1 MNQTV
6 VTELTVDS
14 RGAETG
20 SAAYI
25 AAMKKARDAR
35 MALLDVEEK
44 ARVAQERQTIVLT
57 GGTASITAQ
66 GRALERLRAA
76 VDPVF
81 SAKQKLERAAVT
93 LDAAFKRG
101 IVTETEVAAIL
112 DQVQMKYM
120 GVGQAANQAAQQVE
134 NASRRMVMG
143 MSAIGSKAD
152 QSMLAS
158 QKMVAG
164 MSMAGSAGRGA
175 ANAKLSSNEL
185 ANISYQLNDIAV
197 MTASG
202 QAPFMM
208 LMQQGMQL
216 SQILGPRGLRGA
228 LSAIGTGLV
237 QFLTNPVNLAVAGF
251 AAAAG
256 AASLFFSNVKS
267 GAAATEEALKTHEE
281 LIGRIKAQYGEAKK
295 AANEYMRESRG
306 SVRLDLQNDV
316 KALQAQF
323 DAMMRDLPMDNRP
336 GAAFGFGPR
345 AIGPFADIVREF
357 KEGLAAGEPN
367 AIRLRD
373 RIREMAASLP
383 TDSQFRKVASAIDTM
398 VLPAAK
404 VQANLMQAKDT
415 LAGIEGNATAAAR
428 ALGNL
433 TGIGIERRGDAD
445 VYQRGAASLR
455 LMALNQS
462 HAIDMREVGARSPA
476 EQASIAYDRML
487 ATMDASVPAAERL
500 LKAEQARQLVLA
512 QSNYSISEASKER
525 LRAANDNVAAA
536 QLELDALGKSV
547 GDAER
552 MRLEFQLIN
561 EAKRAAADAGV
572 LISDGE
578 VKALERAAAQAALLK
593 MNLAEAQLRSDL
605 KFELEQLFR
614 SPIEQEVASRLRP
627 IYGEDIS
634 SASAQALAGQIRLT
648 AVLRDNRDMAREFFS
663 SFLSDI
669 RNGTDALKALE
680 NALGRI
686 FDRLM
691 EQALDM
697 GTNWLFGSLG
707 LGGSAGGG
715 SAGGGGMGLS
725 AGALYHGGGIVGS
738 SPVSSRMV
746 PSWLFAFA
754 PRLHN
759 GLAADEFPAI
769 LQRGERVIPRNA
781 ASQRDNRLNV
791 SIGVTVDRSGNL
803 QAYVRDVSQRES
815 AAAVGTALQ
824 HYDQGMPSRVS
835 GVLASGQ
842 ADQAMGSRFGAAPR
856 RKSVAIG

>member
-20 SAAYI
+20 SATYI

-44 ARVAQERQTIVLT
+44 ARIAQERQTIVLT

-143 MSAIGSKAD
+143 MSAIGKTANDSA
-152 QSMLAS
+152 
-158 QKMVAG
+158 VATQRMISG
-164 MSMAGSAGRGA
+164 MGSASAGA
-175 ANAKLSSNEL
+175 SLAGPGGANAKLSSHEL
-185 ANISYQLNDIAV
+185 ANVSYQLNDIAV

-228 LSAIGTGLV
+228 LSAIGTGIV

-256 AASLFFSNVKS
+256 AASLFFSNVKT

-281 LIGRIKAQYGEAKK
+281 LIGRIKEQYGKAKD
-295 AANEYMRESRG
+295 AAHEYMRESRG

-345 AIGPFADIVREF
+345 ALAPFADIIREF
-357 KEGLAAGEPN
+357 KDGLAAGEPN

-383 TDSQFRKVASAIDTM
+383 LDSDFRKSANAIDTM
-398 VLPAAK
+398 VLPAAQ
-404 VQANLMQAKDT
+404 VQAKLMQAKDA

-445 VYQRGAASLR
+445 VYERGAASLR
-455 LMALNQS
+455 LMALNRS

-487 ATMDASVPAAERL
+487 ASMDASVPAAERL
-500 LKAEQARQLVLA
+500 LRAEQARQLVLA
-512 QSNYSISEASKER
+512 QTNYSMADASKER
-525 LRAANDNVAAA
+525 IRAANDNVAAA
-536 QLELDALGKSV
+536 QLELDVLGKSV

-552 MRLEFQLIN
+552 MRLEFELIS
-561 EAKRAAADAGV
+561 EAKRAAVDAGV
-572 LISDGE
+572 LISDRE
-578 VKALERAAAQAALLK
+578 VKALKEAAAQAALLK

-686 FDRLM
+686 FDRFLD
-691 EQALDM
+691 QALDM
-697 GTNWLFGSLG
+697 GSNWLFSALGSTNPAG
-707 LGGSAGGG
+707 AVGSAGGG
-715 SAGGGGMGLS
+715 NWLSSLFGSLFGGWKAGGGPLDPGKWYI
-725 AGALYHGGGIVGS
+725 AGERGPEPIWGGGTGAYAMGY
-738 SPVSSRMV
+738 PT
-746 PSWLFAFA
+746 A
-754 PRLHN
+754 
-759 GLAADEFPAI
+759 
-769 LQRGERVIPRNA
+769 QRSGNTHVT
-781 ASQRDNRLNV
+781 V
-791 SIGVTVDRSGNL
+791 GVTVDQTGNL
-803 QAYVRDVSQRES
+803 QAYVKDVAQRES
-815 AAAVGTALQ
+815 AAATGTALQ
-824 HYDQGMPSRVS
+824 SYDQGMPSRVS

-842 ADQAMGSRFGAAPR
+842 ADQAMGARFGAGPR
-856 RKSVAIG
+856 RRSVAIG